1 MARKAEPKFKIVSS
15 SSTWNINGE
24 YVKFEEQRLDKVK
37 LPKSFDGTL
46 VIPAEVTEVARWACQ
61 DLVQIKEVVLHDKI
75 KRLGTEAFAGCTGL
89 EKINIPE
96 SVRLSE
102 EGCFSGCLALKEL
115 HIPANTGLNGRAFIG
130 LPLETKITIDEG
142 NTACIDGDTI
152 CSKDGQRFIR
162 LRSDVEEFQVKDG
175 VKEIGQSAFYSCS
188 KLKKLVLPASIEKID
203 DYALENCISLTTVV
217 VGSEAVRSLVEEHRK
232 KNVDTYDIVL
242 V

>member
-1 MARKAEPKFKIVSS
+1 
-15 SSTWNINGE
+15 
-24 YVKFEEQRLDKVK
+24 
-37 LPKSFDGTL
+37 
-46 VIPAEVTEVARWACQ
+46 
-61 DLVQIKEVVLHDKI
+61 VLHDKI

-188 KLKKLVLPASIEKID
+188 KRKKLVLPASIEKID